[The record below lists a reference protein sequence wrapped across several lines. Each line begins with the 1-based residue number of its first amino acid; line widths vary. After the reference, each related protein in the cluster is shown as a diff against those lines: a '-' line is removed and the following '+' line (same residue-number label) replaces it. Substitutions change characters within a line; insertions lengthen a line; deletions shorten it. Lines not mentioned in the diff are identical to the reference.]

1 MLKVILT
8 KKAEASLEEI
18 VSYYLSEHSAERATK
33 VIDSF
38 DDSFEK
44 ISKSPQIFPVC
55 FDIKKPILSVRQ
67 MIVHNT
73 FKIIFRIQK
82 DKIQILEI
90 FHGKRNPKLLK
101 KN

>member
-1 MLKVILT
+1 MLKVLLT
-8 KKAEASLEEI
+8 KKAEASLEDI
-18 VSYYLSEHSAERATK
+18 ISYYLNENSVERAIK
-33 VIDSF
+33 VI
-38 DDSFEK
+38 DSFEK

-55 FDIKKPILSVRQ
+55 FDVKKPILSVRQ